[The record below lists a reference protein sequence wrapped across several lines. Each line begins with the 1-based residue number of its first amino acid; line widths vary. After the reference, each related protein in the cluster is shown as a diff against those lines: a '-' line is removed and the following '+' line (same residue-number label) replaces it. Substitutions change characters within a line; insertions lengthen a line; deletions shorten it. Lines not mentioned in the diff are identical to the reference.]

1 MHIYIYMYIICILYI
16 LTYIN
21 CIYIYTYIYYIYT
34 YILRTSINFKTF
46 LKENHANFFGQLLI
60 YLKIE
65 LGTGIEHNV
74 LIGLM

>member
-1 MHIYIYMYIICILYI
+1 MYIIYTYLYK
-16 LTYIN
+16 LY
-21 CIYIYTYIYYIYT
+21 IYIYTYIYYIYT

-65 LGTGIEHNV
+65 LVTGIEHNV

>member
-1 MHIYIYMYIICILYI
+1 MYIIYTYLYK
-16 LTYIN
+16 LY
-21 CIYIYTYIYYIYT
+21 IYIYTYIYYIYT
-34 YILRTSINFKTF
+34 YILRTSINCKTF

>member
-1 MHIYIYMYIICILYI
+1 MYIIYTYLYK
-16 LTYIN
+16 LY
-21 CIYIYTYIYYIYT
+21 IYIYTYIYYIYT

>member
-1 MHIYIYMYIICILYI
+1 MHIMHMYIICILYI

-21 CIYIYTYIYYIYT
+21 YIYIYIYIYIYT
-34 YILRTSINFKTF
+34 YILRTSTNFKTF
-46 LKENHANFFGQLLI
+46 LKENHVKFFGQLLI
-60 YLKIE
+60 YLKTE

>member
-1 MHIYIYMYIICILYI
+1 MHIMHMYIIFILYI

-21 CIYIYTYIYYIYT
+21 YIYIYT
-34 YILRTSINFKTF
+34 YILRTSTNFKTF
-46 LKENHANFFGQLLI
+46 LKENHVKFFGQLLI
-60 YLKIE
+60 YLKTE